1 MIIQMNKLFMTL
13 RSMLDWTA
21 KVFFCV
27 FLLLILDIGVAST
40 SDQNSMNSNTY
51 AATIKDSERRRGPF
65 KFGGKEYTVVLKI
78 KKYVGTSQGFNE
90 TVESF
95 SIVDEKGKSHYQKS
109 FNVVF
114 GRHEIAES
122 TWVSGYA
129 LESCDKK
136 FFRNESGRLV
146 EDVMKGC
153 VSRGIILFYSVVP
166 SAPATGVWCQVSYCS
181 AIPTFNDS
189 WNHL

>member
-95 SIVDEKGKSHYQKS
+95 SIVDEKGKS
-109 FNVVF
+109 
-114 GRHEIAES
+114 
-122 TWVSGYA
+122 
-129 LESCDKK
+129 L
-136 FFRNESGRLV
+136 FRNESGRLV

-166 SAPATGVWCQVSYCS
+166 SAPATGVWCQVFASKKGHIVPLFQPLTIHGTIYELPRGS
-181 AIPTFNDS
+181 NPNALKLLERETMKFGI
-189 WNHL
+189 